1 MNAIFDLYINC
12 FRQYFVFSGRASR
25 LEFLTFYVSNSIFG
39 EILSLA
45 PAIGWVFHLAI
56 IAPGIAVSVR
66 RLHDLNRSGWWFF
79 ISYSIILI
87 LGLAIGITHDGDEK
101 TRQVIIIIILILL
114 SAIYI
119 WWSLFPGTKGPNRFG
134 NETYRVQKSRKALGE
149 AS

>member
-1 MNAIFDLYINC
+1 MNAIFDLYINF
-12 FRQYFVFSGRASR
+12 FRKYFVFSGRASR
-25 LEFLTFYVSNSIFG
+25 LEFLTFAVANFIFS
-39 EILSLA
+39 EILNLLPS
-45 PAIGWVFHLAI
+45 IGWVFSLAI
-56 IAPGIAVSVR
+56 IAPGIAVSIR

-79 ISYSIILI
+79 ISYSNILI

-101 TRQVIIIIILILL
+101 TRLVIISIILILL
-114 SAIYI
+114 SAICI